1 MLFLLI
7 IKKKGALADK
17 WEINTER
24 SSVFVLILKSTI
36 YKGPLPVAQP
46 TASYLKKKNFILYK
60 RECLVRLY
68 LHFVWW
74 TS

>member
-1 MLFLLI
+1 MLFLMI

-36 YKGPLPVAQP
+36 YKGPLPEAQP
-46 TASYLKKKNFILYK
+46 TPSYLKKKKIFILYK
-60 RECLVRLY
+60 REYLVRLY
-68 LHFVWW
+68 LHFVW
-74 TS
+74 